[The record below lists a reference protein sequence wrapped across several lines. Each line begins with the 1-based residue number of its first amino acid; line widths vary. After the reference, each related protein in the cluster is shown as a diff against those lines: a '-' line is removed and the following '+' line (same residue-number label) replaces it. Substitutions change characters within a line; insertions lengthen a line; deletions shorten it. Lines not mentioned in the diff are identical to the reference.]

1 MAIVVASLAG
11 CSGAPSLQEVVISD
25 LGEPG
30 WQMIV
35 DTEMDEGTVS
45 FFEALVDSN
54 GASDIRDT
62 EGFWL
67 RVWGSETGM
76 VSIMAGD
83 PGQLQDRPEL
93 QGTVEEIGM
102 ERTTNFG
109 TEGIIL
115 QADTTDELGP
125 AFDVFLA
132 NEGHVAFISF
142 MDDFSD
148 ELVANTI
155 ERQLA
160 AIPEYDPGDQYRGW
174 EIAVYGAAFGLL
186 LLLALRSSKKNRH
199 TADPKEAPP
208 T

>member
-1 MAIVVASLAG
+1 MAIVVTSLAG
-11 CSGAPSLQEVVISD
+11 CSGAPSLQEVIISD

-30 WQMIV
+30 WQILV

-54 GASDIRDT
+54 DASDIRNT

-93 QGTVEEIGM
+93 QGSVEEIGM
-102 ERTTNFG
+102 ERTTDFG

-115 QADTTDELGP
+115 QADASDELGP
-125 AFDVFLA
+125 AFDILLA

-142 MDDFSD
+142 MDDLSD
-148 ELVANTI
+148 ELIASTV

-160 AIPEYDPGDQYRGW
+160 AIPKYDRHAQPRGW
-174 EIAVYGAAFGLL
+174 EIAIYSAAFGLVIL
-186 LLLALRSSKKNRH
+186 FALRSSKRNRH
-199 TADPKEAPP
+199 TPEPTEAQP